1 MWYNSFFFIVL
12 QVNMKNTVVKN
23 LLMSYKQLIFIILLY
38 SSTCNVFAQWND
50 FITNYKKEDF
60 GRGAQTWQIGTYS
73 SKYIFCGN
81 KNGLL
86 QYDGYEWT
94 LFPLSRNL
102 DARSVCVSETSNR
115 VYVGGENEF
124 GYFTPNPA
132 GQLFYT
138 KTSAHYTDPQNLNRV
153 YWGVYEVDN
162 IMYFVS
168 DRIVVKK
175 IEDNFTTILSD
186 FKIDCSAVINGVLF
200 TGSSSGIWMLV
211 GSTWLPAFGGDI
223 LENKMIRKIIPYKE
237 GYLVATAFD
246 GLFYGD
252 KNGVSRF
259 VTGSEDFMRKYE
271 IFSLA
276 ANDNYIAVGTIL
288 NGLLVISSDGK
299 KRYYNVQNGL
309 QNNTVLSICFDKKF
323 GLWVG
328 LDNGID
334 FISLD
339 MPLTNLYIS
348 PYSRGTGYA
357 ALIDGNKLYLGTN
370 RGLYNT
376 DLPIEFGENDINIKL
391 IPELSGQVW
400 GLEKIGDEIFC
411 LHDKGVFYIK
421 NNKVTQINGLRGG
434 LSAYLHEDNANKCW
448 IGVYDG
454 LLLIEKKNGK
464 WDVTRK
470 IEGELGWMR
479 NVRFESPY
487 VLWMHNEDK
496 GVIRYEFNKQM
507 NKVIDTRVYGVDKG
521 FESIENIRVHKI
533 FGYVYFS
540 SSSGIYKYDSVADEV
555 VKDEKLM
562 GLLPE
567 NHIYINY
574 VSSENT
580 LYGITSN
587 MVMSASLTGDT
598 RHNKNITF
606 NSSQI
611 DFIRLY
617 ENIKAIND
625 TIAIIP
631 NEYGF
636 ALLNTGIQDG
646 YKQNE
651 LFIKNVFLSYPKD
664 SILYTDNYLDKTQTP
679 QIAYF
684 KNSIRFDYA
693 IRSFS
698 NGNNATYRFRL
709 LPDKE
714 WSEYTTLTTKE
725 YGNLREGNYIFE
737 VEAISQNVTLPSITF
752 SFTILPPWYRS
763 IYAIFTYIML
773 IAGFMYSLYI
783 WDKRRI
789 IRNRKADLEQKDE
802 EMKAKEQE
810 FQEEQLRSEQK
821 ITTLQ
826 KENLEQEL
834 RFKSQEMAN
843 LMINFTRKN
852 EILMDIK
859 KGLSRINTAMKD
871 DSSVKAK
878 RMIITLNNS
887 IDSNIASDDALKRF
901 EEQFNI
907 VHNNFIEKI
916 REKHSDLTSSELKM
930 CTYIK
935 MELSSKEIAP
945 LLNISIRGIETLRY
959 RLRKK
964 IGLER
969 DASLTKYI
977 NSF

>member
-1 MWYNSFFFIVL
+1 MKKNSC
-12 QVNMKNTVVKN
+12 KK
-23 LLMSYKQLIFIILLY
+23 LLMSLKPLIFLTILYLY
-38 SSTCNVFAQWND
+38 PWNVFAQWND
-50 FITNYKKEDF
+50 FVTNYKKEDF
-60 GRGAQTWQIGTYS
+60 GRGAQTWQIDTYN

-102 DARSVCVSETSNR
+102 DARSVCVSVTKNR

-132 GQLFYT
+132 GKLIYT
-138 KTSAHYTDPQNLNRV
+138 KTSAQYTDPQDLNRV

-162 IMYFVS
+162 IMYYVS
-168 DRIVVKK
+168 DRIVVKQ
-175 IEDNFTTILSD
+175 IEDNFTTIHSD
-186 FKIDCSAVINGVLF
+186 FKIDCSAIINGVLF

-211 GSTWLPAFGGDI
+211 GSTWLLAPEGDM
-223 LENKMIRKIIPYKE
+223 LKGKMIRKIIPYKN

-252 KNGVSRF
+252 KNGISQF
-259 VTGSEDFMRKYE
+259 ITGSEDFMRKYE

-299 KRYYNVQNGL
+299 TRYYNVQNGL
-309 QNNTVLSICFDKKF
+309 QNNTVLSISFDKKYS
-323 GLWVG
+323 LWVG

-357 ALIDGNKLYLGTN
+357 ALINGHTLYLGTN
-370 RGLYNT
+370 RGLYYT
-376 DLPIEFGENDINIKL
+376 DWPIVFGENDINLKL

-464 WDVTRK
+464 WDISQK
-470 IEGELGWMR
+470 IEGDLGWMR
-479 NVRFESPY
+479 NVRFESPQ
-487 VLWMHNEDK
+487 VLWMHNEEK
-496 GVIRYEFNKQM
+496 GVIRYEFDKQT
-507 NKVIDTRVYGVDKG
+507 NEIINTKVFGEDKG
-521 FESIENIRVHKI
+521 FESIRNIRVNKI
-533 FGYVYFS
+533 AGKVRFS
-540 SSSGIYKYDSVADEV
+540 TSSGIYKYDDAADRV
-555 VKDEKLM
+555 IKDEKIM

-567 NHIYINY
+567 NHAYINY

-580 LYGITSN
+580 LFGISSN
-587 MVMSASLTGDT
+587 MIMSASLTGDT
-598 RHNKNITF
+598 KHNKNITF

-617 ENIKAIND
+617 ENITAVND
-625 TIAIIP
+625 SLAIIP
-631 NEYGF
+631 NEFGF
-636 ALLNTGIQDG
+636 ALLNTSIQDG

-664 SILYTDNYLDKTQTP
+664 SILYTDNFLDKTQTP
-679 QIAYF
+679 QIAYY

-693 IRSFS
+693 LRSFS
-698 NGNNATYRFRL
+698 NNNNAMYRFRL
-709 LPDKE
+709 LPDKV
-714 WSEYTTLTTKE
+714 WSEYSTLTTKE
-725 YGNLREGNYIFE
+725 YGNLREGDYIFE
-737 VEAISQNVTLPSITF
+737 VEAFSHNTTLLSKTF

-763 IYAIFTYIML
+763 IYAITIYILL

-783 WDKRRI
+783 WDKQRI
-789 IRNRKADLEQKDE
+789 IRNRKADLEKKDE

-810 FQEEQLRSEQK
+810 FQEEQLLKEQK
-821 ITTLQ
+821 ISTLQ

-834 RFKSQEMAN
+834 KFKSQEIAN

-859 KGLSRINTAMKD
+859 KGLSRINSAMKD

-901 EEQFNI
+901 EEQFNF

-916 REKHSDLTSSELKM
+916 KEKHSDLSSGELKM

-945 LLNISIRGIETLRY
+945 LLNISTRGIETLRY

-964 IGLER
+964 IGLGR
-969 DASLTKYI
+969 DESLTKYI

>member
-1 MWYNSFFFIVL
+1 
-12 QVNMKNTVVKN
+12 MKYK
-23 LLMSYKQLIFIILLY
+23 LLIIILLLY
-38 SSTCNVFAQWND
+38 FYPWNVCAQWND
-50 FITNYKKEDF
+50 FVTNYKKENF
-60 GRGAQTWQIGTYS
+60 GRGAQTWQIDTYG

-102 DARSVCVSETSNR
+102 DARSVFVSVEKNR

-124 GYFTPNPA
+124 GYFMPNSA
-132 GQLFYT
+132 GQLKYT
-138 KTSAHYTDPQNLNRV
+138 KTSELYNDPENLNRV

-162 IMYFVS
+162 MMYYVS
-168 DRIVVKK
+168 DRIVVKQ
-175 IEDNFTTILSD
+175 IDNNFTTIPSD

-200 TGSSSGIWMLV
+200 TGSSSGLWMLV
-211 GSTWLPAFGGDI
+211 GSTWLPVIGGDI
-223 LENKMIRKIIPYKE
+223 LKDKMIRAIIPYK
-237 GYLVATAFD
+237 GGFLVATTFD

-252 KNGVSRF
+252 GSGVTPF
-259 VTGSEDFMRKYE
+259 ITGNEEFMRKYE

-276 ANDNYIAVGTIL
+276 ANDNYIAIGTIH
-288 NGLLVISSDGK
+288 NGLLIISSEGK
-299 KRYYNVQNGL
+299 AHYYNVQNGL
-309 QNNTVLSICFDKKF
+309 QNNTVLSICFDGKN
-323 GLWVG
+323 GLWAG

-339 MPLTNLYIS
+339 MPLTNLYIT
-348 PYSRGTGYA
+348 PYSKGTGYA
-357 ALIDGNKLYLGTN
+357 ALIDVQTLYLGTN
-370 RGLYNT
+370 RGLYYT
-376 DLPIEFGENDINIKL
+376 DWPIVFGEKDIDLKL

-411 LHDKGVFYIK
+411 LHDKGVFSIK
-421 NNKVTQINGLRGG
+421 NNNVTEINGLRGG
-434 LSAYLHEDNANKCW
+434 LSAYLHEDDSDKCW
-448 IGVYDG
+448 IGAYDG
-454 LLLIEKKNGK
+454 LFLVEKKQETWKISKKING
-464 WDVTRK
+464 V
-470 IEGELGWMR
+470 IGWMKHAK
-479 NVRFESPY
+479 FESANI
-487 VLWMHNEDK
+487 LWMRDTEQSI
-496 GVIRYEFNKQM
+496 IRYELDKHTND
-507 NKVIDTRVYGVDKG
+507 VINSTNYDITKG
-521 FESIENIRVHKI
+521 FEPIKDVRVNKISGKI
-533 FGYVYFS
+533 FFS
-540 SSSGIYKYDSVADEV
+540 TPSGIYKYDEANDRV
-555 VKDEKLM
+555 VKDDILMNPLTEK
-562 GLLPE
+562 
-567 NHIYINY
+567 HVYINF

-580 LYGITSN
+580 LYGISPN
-587 MVMSASLTGDT
+587 MVMTANLAGDSWQ
-598 RHNKNITF
+598 NYKNITF
-606 NSSQI
+606 NPSQI

-617 ENIKAIND
+617 ENIVAVND
-625 TIAIIP
+625 SFAIIP
-631 NEYGF
+631 NEFGF
-636 ALLNTGIQDG
+636 ALLNTKIQDHNN
-646 YKQNE
+646 QNE

-664 SILYTDNYLDKTQTP
+664 SILYTDNFLDKTQSP
-679 QIAYF
+679 AIAYF

-693 IRSFS
+693 VRFFS
-698 NGNNATYRFRL
+698 NNTNATYRYRL

-714 WSEYTTLTTKE
+714 WSEYTALTTKE

-737 VEAISQNVTLPSITF
+737 VEAFSQNVTLPSRTF

-763 IYAIFTYIML
+763 MYAIFVYIML
-773 IAGFMYSLYI
+773 IAGFMYSLYL
-783 WDKRRI
+783 WDRRRI

-802 EMKAKEQE
+802 EMKVKEQE
-810 FQEEQLRSEQK
+810 FLEEQQQKEQE
-821 ITTLQ
+821 IITLQ

-834 RFKSQEMAN
+834 RYKSQEMAN

-859 KGLSRINTAMKD
+859 KELGRINSAMKD
-871 DSSVKAK
+871 DTSVKAK

-916 REKHSDLTSSELKM
+916 REKHSDLSTSELKM

-945 LLNISIRGIETLRY
+945 LLNISTRGVETLRY

-969 DASLTKYI
+969 DESLTKYI
-977 NSF
+977 LSFS